1 MAGGKPVSELDRY
14 AVIGQPIA
22 HSKSPFIHV
31 AFARATAQKLSYEA
45 IEVAPDTLA
54 AQLAA
59 LHTEGYRGLNVTLPL
74 KAAVA
79 ALCESVGESGQ
90 LAGAVNTLSRSDTG
104 WVGTNTDGLGF
115 LADLDR
121 LGIAITGKTVLLLG
135 AGGAARGL
143 IAPILSRQPTEL
155 AVSNRNP
162 WKPEELAERF
172 KPLGNIVPRTHLSLK
187 GDNYDL
193 IINATS
199 AGHTGALPRLP
210 GPLLARGGACYDLSY
225 GAAHAPFA
233 AWAKSQ
239 GAAVCADGL
248 GMLVAQAAQAFALWR
263 GVTPDMAPVL
273 HCLREPELPG
283 SGDTH
288 RQPPKPIHPDRRGQD

>member
-1 MAGGKPVSELDRY
+1 MSQLDRY

-22 HSKSPFIHV
+22 HSKSPFIHA

-45 IEVAPDTLA
+45 LEVAPETLA
-54 AQLAA
+54 ETLKA
-59 LHTEGYRGLNVTLPL
+59 LHAEPYLGLNVTLPH

-79 ALCESVGESGQ
+79 ALCESVSERAER
-90 LAGAVNTLSRSDTG
+90 AGAVNTLTRTDSG
-104 WVGTNTDGLGF
+104 WVGDNTDGAGF
-115 LADLDR
+115 IADLDR
-121 LGIAITGKTVLLLG
+121 LGIAIEGKTVLLLG

-143 IAPILSRQPTEL
+143 IAPILARQPKEL
-155 AVSNRNP
+155 ALSNRNP

-187 GDNYDL
+187 GDTYDL

-199 AGHTGALPRLP
+199 AGHTGAMPRLP
-210 GPLLARGGACYDLSY
+210 GQLLAAGGAAYDLSY
-225 GAAHAPFA
+225 GTAHAPFE

-239 GAAVCADGL
+239 GAAVIADGL
-248 GMLVAQAAQAFALWR
+248 GMLVAQAAEAFALWR
-263 GVTPDMAPVL
+263 GLRPELAPVL
-273 HCLREPELPG
+273 ACLREPELPG

-288 RQPPKPIHPDRRGQD
+288 RQPPKPVHPDRRGQD

>member
-1 MAGGKPVSELDRY
+1 MSQLDRY

-22 HSKSPFIHV
+22 HSKSPYIHA

-45 IEVAPDTLA
+45 LEVAPDTLA
-54 AQLAA
+54 ETLKQLHAEPY
-59 LHTEGYRGLNVTLPL
+59 LGLNVTLPH
-74 KAAVA
+74 KTAVV
-79 ALCESVGESGQ
+79 ALCESISERARQ
-90 LAGAVNTLSRSDTG
+90 AGAVNTLTRTDTG
-104 WVGTNTDGLGF
+104 WAGDNTDGAGF
-115 LADLDR
+115 IADLTR
-121 LGIAITGKTVLLLG
+121 LGLALEGKTVLLLG

-143 IAPILSRQPTEL
+143 IAPLLAGNPGLL

-187 GDNYDL
+187 GDEYDL
-193 IINATS
+193 VINATS

-210 GPLLARGGACYDLSY
+210 GQVLAKGGAAYDLSY

-233 AWAKSQ
+233 AWARSQ
-239 GAAVCADGL
+239 GAVVIADGL
-248 GMLVAQAAQAFALWR
+248 GMLVAQAAEAFALWR
-263 GVTPDMAPVL
+263 GVKPQLAPVL
-273 HCLREPELPG
+273 ASLREPELPG

-288 RQPPKPIHPDRRGQD
+288 RQPPKPIHPNRIGQD